1 MGHKESGAHIR
12 GSDENVVLLRNPVR
26 VVKEY
31 APIHPLILRLI
42 KLLNTV
48 RIRQIDRPVRIAVE
62 YPHTMQGS
70 MNAAFVQAALD
81 EHTNG
86 WHTIYAAE
94 NSTELQYH
102 DITAM
107 YTGPR
112 AIAEINVGTTP
123 IIARALKDGSR
134 IEAMEMEDGK

>member
-1 MGHKESGAHIR
+1 MGHKESGAHIL
-12 GSDENVVLLRNPVR
+12 GSGERIVLLRNPVR

-48 RIRQIDRPVRIAVE
+48 RTNQIERPVRIAIE
-62 YPHTMQGS
+62 YPHTMQGY
-70 MNAAFVQAALD
+70 MNAAFVQTALD
-81 EHTNG
+81 ENANG

-94 NSTELQYH
+94 YSTNLLYQ
-102 DITAM
+102 DVTAM

-112 AIAEINVGTTP
+112 AIAEIHVGTTP
-123 IIARALKDGSR
+123 IIMRALKDGAK